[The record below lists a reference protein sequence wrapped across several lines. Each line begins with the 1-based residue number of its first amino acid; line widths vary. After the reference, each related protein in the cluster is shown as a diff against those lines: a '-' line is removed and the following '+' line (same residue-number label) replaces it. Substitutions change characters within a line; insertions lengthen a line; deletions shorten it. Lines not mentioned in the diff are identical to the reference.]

1 MPIPTASITRALF
14 LVLWLLAPGILFA
27 LPAPTPAEPADAVT
41 LELLRSQ
48 LEGLESSSDIDDTT
62 KATAVEMYRKAISNL
77 EIARS
82 QEQAA
87 ARFKAEI
94 ESAPTETRRLRE
106 ELARKK
112 EDSEKTTPAF
122 DGMGLDELVQRLQQE
137 QANLASVEAKLAEFE
152 TQIKKETD
160 RPDAIRALLAEA
172 NSKKTQIEADLA
184 TGASGA
190 EPARITQARQAVLKT
205 ELQSLRTQ
213 TSMLDQELLS
223 QGVRIDLLEAQRD
236 LTEFSVR
243 SLQSTVA
250 ALEDSANTARQRQAD
265 LAKDEAQAA
274 KREAAGKHPLV
285 QQLADRNASLSET
298 LNPLAAKLEGLSALD
313 TKAVKQAAEIEQG
326 LADAQRK
333 IQIAGINQALGQIL
347 MDESRSLPDTSVLRR
362 RAAEREREIA
372 EISLAR
378 LQLREEQRSLRNTD
392 DYVADLVQAVPETV
406 AISIRSE
413 LGRLAMQRQGLIAQ
427 AIDTEDAYLRAL
439 GELDFAEGR
448 VLDVATRYE
457 AFLAEHLLWVRTLPP
472 AGLTSMRAIP
482 GQITRLLSPREWA
495 GAVEILGQRLPRSP
509 YLAGATLLFV
519 VVLWNL
525 RRLYGALESTGANVG
540 KHSKDRLRDTFHAL
554 VLVFLMATP
563 IPLLLFTVGWELSS
577 ALDASQFAK
586 AIGDALQ
593 TIARLLFSLQ
603 ALRIFLRPGS
613 VAAAHFR
620 WSPRGLEKIS
630 RDLRWFTPPFVLSGF
645 VTVAATLGDPD
656 SLGSGLGRLA
666 FVVMMGVLALFF
678 FRLSRPTGGILWLFF
693 PPEEHQGLLRLRPLW
708 SALLVLPPLA
718 ATVVALLGFLYT
730 GATLIQYILRT
741 HWFLMILLVIHQMV
755 YRWLLLNRR
764 RLALKAARARRD
776 AMRQA
781 REAREQESDH
791 SEGMDFSVDEEEVD
805 LIALDK
811 DSRRLLNAVVVLT
824 SLAGTWLI
832 WREILPA
839 FSFFDQTTLWTYT
852 SEVDGAAKLIPITL
866 ADLFS
871 ALLIILL
878 TLLAVKRLPALLE
891 IAVLQRLDMTP
902 AGRYTATTLTT
913 YTIVAIGTAVVFSAL
928 GGSWSEIQ
936 WIFAALGVGIGFGLQ
951 EIVANFI
958 SGLIILFERPIRV
971 GDVVTV
977 GDTDGVVTKIRIRAT
992 TIRNWDRKELL
1003 VPNKEFITQR
1013 LLNWSLSDQLTRLV
1027 IDVGI
1032 DYGGDV
1038 ERALRLLG
1046 EAARE
1051 NPRVLDEPPPFVTF
1065 ENFGDNAL
1073 TLSLKCFV
1081 ESTEYRLTIMTEL
1094 RLAINQKF
1102 KAAGIVIAFPQRD
1115 VHLDT
1120 TRPLDIRIH
1129 RNPRSV

>member
-1 MPIPTASITRALF
+1 MQFLNTSITRTLLF
-14 LVLWLLAPGILFA
+14 FLWLLVPAALVA
-27 LPAPTPAEPADAVT
+27 LPAPTLDKPADAVT

-48 LEGLESSSDIDDTT
+48 LDGLESSSDVDEAT
-62 KATAVEMYRKAISNL
+62 KTAAAEMYRKAISNL

-82 QEQAA
+82 QEEAA
-87 ARFKAEI
+87 ARFQAAI
-94 ESAPTETRRLRE
+94 ESAPKETHRLRE

-112 EDSEKTTPAF
+112 ESAGTTPPAF

-137 QANLASVEAKLAEFE
+137 QANLAAVEAKLGEFE
-152 TQIKKETD
+152 TELKKETD

-172 NSKKTQIEADLA
+172 NSKKTQTEADLA
-184 TGASGA
+184 MGASGA
-190 EPARITQARQAVLKT
+190 EPAQITQARQALRKT
-205 ELQSLRTQ
+205 ELESLRTQ
-213 TSMLDQELLS
+213 TLMLDQELLS
-223 QGVRIDLLEAQRD
+223 QGVRIGLLEAQRD

-243 SLQSTVA
+243 SLRSTVA
-250 ALEDSANTARQRQAD
+250 ALESSANAARQRQAD
-265 LAKDEAQAA
+265 LAKDQAQVA

-298 LNPLAAKLEGLSALD
+298 LNPLAAKLEGLNALD
-313 TKAVKQAAEIEQG
+313 TRAIRQAAEIEQR
-326 LADAQRK
+326 LSDAQQK
-333 IQIAGINQALGQIL
+333 IEIAGLSQALGQLL
-347 MDESRSLPDTSVLRR
+347 MEESRSLPDTRVFNRQ
-362 RAAEREREIA
+362 AAEREREIA

-378 LQLREEQRSLRNTD
+378 LQLREERRSLRNID
-392 DYVADLVQAVPETV
+392 DYVADLTQALPET
-406 AISIRSE
+406 AATSIRSE
-413 LGRLAMQRQGLIAQ
+413 LSGLASQRRDLIDQ
-427 AIDTEDAYLRAL
+427 AIDIEDAYLRAL

-448 VLDVATRYE
+448 VLDVVTRYE
-457 AFLAEHLLWVRTLPP
+457 AFLAEHLLWVRTSPP

-482 GQITRLLSPREWA
+482 GQAGRLLSPREWA
-495 GAVEILGQRLPRSP
+495 GIIEILGQRLPRSP
-509 YLAGATLLFV
+509 YLAGAALLFAL
-519 VVLWNL
+519 VLWNL
-525 RRLYGALESTGANVG
+525 RRLYGTLKSTGANIG
-540 KHSKDRLRDTFHAL
+540 RLSKDRLRDTFHAL
-554 VLVFLMATP
+554 VLILLLATP
-563 IPLLLFTVGWELSS
+563 IPLLLFTLGRELSS
-577 ALDASQFAK
+577 AIEASQFAK
-586 AIGDALQ
+586 AVGHALEV
-593 TIARLLFSLQ
+593 IAPLLFSLQ

-613 VAAAHFR
+613 VAAAHFH
-620 WSPRGLEKIS
+620 WSAKALEKIS
-630 RDLRWFTPPFVLSGF
+630 HDLRWFIPAVVLSGF
-645 VTVAATLGDPD
+645 VTIAATLGDPD
-656 SLGSGLGRLA
+656 NLGSGLGRLA

-678 FRLSRPTGGILWLFF
+678 FRLSRPGGGILWLFF
-693 PPEEHQGLLRLRPLW
+693 TPEEHHRLLRLRPLW
-708 SALLVLPPLA
+708 SALLVLPPVA

-730 GATLIQYILRT
+730 GATLIHYILRT
-741 HWFLMILLVIHQMV
+741 HWFLLILLVTHQFV
-755 YRWLLLNRR
+755 YRWLLLNRQ

-776 AMRQA
+776 ALRQA
-781 REAREQESDH
+781 RAAREEGSEGSD
-791 SEGMDFSVDEEEVD
+791 GMDFSVDEGEVD

-811 DSRRLLNAVVVLT
+811 DSRRLLNAVFVLA
-824 SLAGTWLI
+824 SLAGAWLI
-832 WREILPA
+832 WREVLPA
-839 FSFFDQTTLWTYT
+839 FSFFDETTLWTYT
-852 SEVDGAAKLIPITL
+852 SNVDGAAKLVPITL
-866 ADLFS
+866 ADLLS

-878 TLLAVKRLPALLE
+878 TLLAVRRLPSLLE

-902 AGRYTATTLTT
+902 AGRYTATTLAT

-1038 ERALRLLG
+1038 ERALLLLE

-1081 ESTEYRLTIMTEL
+1081 ESTEHRLTIMTEL
-1094 RLAINQKF
+1094 RLAINQQF

-1129 RNPRSV
+1129 RKPVHD